1 MSTSRPFIYAD
12 HAASTPLAP
21 EAWEAMKPFLLDNFA
36 NPSSLYALSRPAKKA
51 LMAARETIAECLGAE
66 PDEILFTSGG
76 TESDNWALK
85 GSIPLENAAGKTS
98 FVTSKIEHHAVL
110 RTCRAVEG
118 MGVSVNHLPVNGQ
131 GEILPEVLKERIS
144 GDTRL
149 VSVMLANN
157 EIGTIQP
164 IRELAEIAHA
174 HGAVFHTDAV
184 QAVGHIPVNV
194 RELGVE
200 LLSASAHKFNGPRGA
215 GFLYVKRGTPLT
227 PYLDGGAQE
236 FGIGDAGEIAA
247 ACLAELFDTHGVE
260 HAIAALGGNV
270 YARGTKP
277 DGSPWRIGVQDPTDS
292 SAYAGILSVTDAF
305 AVTSGA
311 YQRYF
316 EQDGKFY
323 HHIIDPAD
331 GYPADSG
338 LASVTVVASAAD
350 PKHGAMCDAFST
362 ALFVMGEEQAV
373 EFWRGSGYDF
383 DMILITEDGRLLAT
397 AGLES
402 AFQPTEGGFAYE
414 IIR

>member
-1 MSTSRPFIYAD
+1 MKHIAAAALAAILLVLCGCTPKETSAEFYAMDTVMSVTVYGNGGGDIL
-12 HAASTPLAP
+12 T
-21 EAWEAMKPFLLDNFA
+21 EV
-36 NPSSLYALSRPAKKA
+36 SSLLNAMERRLSRTLEGSEVSA
-51 LMAARETIAECLGAE
+51 L
-66 PDEILFTSGG
+66 
-76 TESDNWALK
+76 
-85 GSIPLENAAGKTS
+85 NAAAGTAMTVS
-98 FVTSKIEHHAVL
+98 ADTAALLEQAGEYARATGGAFDISVAPVVSAWGFTADAHRIPSNEELSELLTLVDHTAV
-110 RTCRAVEG
+110 A
-118 MGVSVNHLPVNGQ
+118 VNGT
-131 GEILPEVLKERIS
+131 S
-144 GDTRL
+144 
-149 VSVMLANN
+149 VSL
-157 EIGTIQP
+157 
-164 IRELAEIAHA
+164 
-174 HGAVFHTDAV
+174 
-184 QAVGHIPVNV
+184 
-194 RELGVE
+194 
-200 LLSASAHKFNGPRGA
+200 
-215 GFLYVKRGTPLT
+215 
-227 PYLDGGAQE
+227 
-236 FGIGDAGEIAA
+236 DAGQSIDLGGIAKGHAA

-277 DGSPWRIGVQDPTDS
+277 DGSPWRIGVQDPADF

-338 LASVTVVASAAD
+338 LASVTVVASAAN

-402 AFQPTEGGFAYE
+402 AFQPTEGGYAYE

>member
-85 GSIPLENAAGKTS
+85 GSVPLENAAGKTS

-118 MGVSVNHLPVNGQ
+118 MGVSVDHLPVNGQ

-236 FGIGDAGEIAA
+236 FGMRAGTENTAAVAGMAA
-247 ACLAELFDTHGVE
+247 ALKKNCTEMKETAAHLRELEKRLLTLLAQSGQPFTRNGGRRRLPGLLSLSFPEKNGEALLHRLDLHGICVSTGAACDSQKTQTS
-260 HAIAALGGNV
+260 HVLTAIALPEPLAV
-270 YARGTKP
+270 GTLRVSFGRENTLSEAETIAQRLDRLLKM
-277 DGSPWRIGVQDPTDS
+277 QDPVFRPS
-292 SAYAGILSVTDAF
+292 SSSEVILFRPS
-305 AVTSGA
+305 
-311 YQRYF
+311 
-316 EQDGKFY
+316 
-323 HHIIDPAD
+323 
-331 GYPADSG
+331 
-338 LASVTVVASAAD
+338 
-350 PKHGAMCDAFST
+350 
-362 ALFVMGEEQAV
+362 
-373 EFWRGSGYDF
+373 
-383 DMILITEDGRLLAT
+383 
-397 AGLES
+397 
-402 AFQPTEGGFAYE
+402 
-414 IIR
+414 